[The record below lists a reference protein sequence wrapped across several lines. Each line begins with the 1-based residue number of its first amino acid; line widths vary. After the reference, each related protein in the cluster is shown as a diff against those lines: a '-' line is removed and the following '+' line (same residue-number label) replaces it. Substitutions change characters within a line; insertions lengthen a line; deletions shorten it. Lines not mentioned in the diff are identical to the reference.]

1 MNESM
6 LETLKNLMS
15 LDEVVFLLGVFAILF
30 MTIIQKASKKFK
42 PWTWLAEQ
50 FGKAANKEV
59 IEKVE
64 KIEKKVESLEK
75 SDNDQNEALSLT
87 EAKASRRR
95 IINAADEIRREIKH
109 SEEWF
114 NEVLDDIHIYEVYC
128 QDHPKYQNAKAKLS
142 IEYIN
147 ETWKKLMEKNA
158 FL

>member
-1 MNESM
+1 M
-6 LETLKNLMS
+6 
-15 LDEVVFLLGVFAILF
+15 
-30 MTIIQKASKKFK
+30 
-42 PWTWLAEQ
+42 
-50 FGKAANKEV
+50 
-59 IEKVE
+59 
-64 KIEKKVESLEK
+64 EK

-114 NEVLDDIHIYEVYC
+114 NEVLDDIHVYEVYC